1 MDAKW
6 IGSKIAEARKK
17 LNLSQADLARY
28 LFISPQAVGKW
39 ERGESIPD
47 LITLNRLALTVGTD
61 LNYFSEDF
69 QSIPPEKQSE
79 GQQAESMTQVSPPEQ
94 KKRRAWDI
102 SDGNWVDADFSG
114 LKNLKEKFSSS
125 NLQRCLFTGS
135 DLSGLLLKGNH
146 VYHCDFSF
154 SDIRNSH
161 IQGSFLNN
169 CLFKECLLNDTVFS
183 GSYLSGCNFDGA
195 DLSGVVMKSGGL
207 SGRRSK
213 PEEGEKNSLSGS
225 VWNRTSFQDTAIV
238 DFVFEGRMEECSF
251 ENCAF
256 SRVTFREATL
266 INTFFKNKSLKKIR
280 FIDCL
285 ADRITY
291 AFLKNGNA
299 DLSGITVLT
308 EQH

>member
-1 MDAKW
+1 MEAKMV
-6 IGSKIAEARKK
+6 GSKIAEARKK
-17 LNLSQADLARY
+17 LNLSQADLARH

-47 LITLNRLALTVGTD
+47 LITLNRLALTIGTD

-69 QSIPPEKQSE
+69 HTISPENQFE
-79 GQQAESMTQVSPPEQ
+79 DQQAESMAQLSPPGQ
-94 KKRRAWDI
+94 KKRPGWDM
-102 SDGNWVDADFSG
+102 SGGNWVDADFSG

-125 NLQRCLFTGS
+125 NLQRCLFKGS

-146 VYHCDFSF
+146 VDRCDFSG

-169 CLFKECLLNDTVFS
+169 CLFKECSLNDTLFS

-195 DLSGVVMKSGGL
+195 DLSGVIIKSGGL
-207 SGRRSK
+207 SGRTTK
-213 PEEGEKNSLSGS
+213 PGEEGKNSLAGTI
-225 VWNRTSFQDTAIV
+225 WNRTSFQDTAIV
-238 DFVFEGRMEECSF
+238 DVVFEGRLEECSF

-266 INTFFKNKSLKKIR
+266 INMFFKNKSLKKIR
-280 FIDCL
+280 FIDCR

-291 AFLKNGNA
+291 AFLKSGRA
-299 DLSGITVLT
+299 DLTGITLLT
-308 EQH
+308 E